1 MCVLACALKVKSNPC
16 VRSSPGGKVHGEGSF
31 RNEGETA
38 HQRGGGGG
46 ETSISVLDL
55 TLNRDVTWAYHFNLY
70 TLWI

>member
-31 RNEGETA
+31 RNEGEIA

-46 ETSISVLDL
+46 GDLDFGL
-55 TLNRDVTWAYHFNLY
+55 GFDLKS
-70 TLWI
+70 